1 MLMDERGGRERQS
14 PSRHLTRLMCAG
26 EGYILRMWS
35 LGGFFFFW
43 GGGGGRRRDCVEGLF
58 LNRVVFIMSLNE
70 EDPLFVEMPRL

>member
-1 MLMDERGGRERQS
+1 MCRRRVYFKDVVSRG
-14 PSRHLTRLMCAG
+14 
-26 EGYILRMWS
+26 I
-35 LGGFFFFW
+35 FFGC